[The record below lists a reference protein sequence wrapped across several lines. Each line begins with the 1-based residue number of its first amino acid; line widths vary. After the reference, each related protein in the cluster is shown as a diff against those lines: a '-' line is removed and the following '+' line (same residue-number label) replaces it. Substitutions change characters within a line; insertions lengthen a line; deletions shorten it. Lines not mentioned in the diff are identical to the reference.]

1 MKDKERGEKDMER
14 LSLTQHAKAAAGK
27 LKNSKLKRLTTIS
40 ASLDAIRET
49 LSLDNREQ
57 AMMLVAILDRQCGQ
71 QSTDT
76 DDLANYFGCSTLDVM
91 EYVPAL
97 LSLQAKGFIE
107 SANGEEE
114 NIVKRQYELC
124 EDVFN
129 AIVEGREV
137 KPIPPTASTEFDQF
151 NFCAKAS
158 ELIHSRSQEKQTM
171 RKALSRIQALEKEHA
186 GLDLVKTIQAKLP
199 DISDRAFFYEMV
211 NDFTKDGDGGKS
223 GVNSTLEDLF
233 DSVSVRINQK
243 ALLMKGTHPLMAT
256 ELVEAE
262 DKDTLVL
269 TDEAVKL
276 LFGEN
281 ANVYRSDRS
290 GLDRYEFLAKVRDD
304 IGNLPGEVE
313 AVEKWKFI
321 RGVRKLENK
330 NPQLSA
336 IANLLRLVENP
347 QDRAIFYAVCYEAK
361 DGDTLRFRQL
371 SSFMPE
377 RDAFRET
384 REFKANKHI
393 LQRHGLVEVCENGMF
408 NDAALKLTPKGM
420 ELYFEEDAHFFENP
434 INIKQLVSH
443 EKVMPKRLF
452 FESNLQRQLSM
463 LTESLRE
470 DNYVTLQE
478 RLKEKGLPTGVAAL
492 LYGLPGTGKTESVW
506 QLARQTGRDV
516 LHVDISATKT
526 CWFGESEKLIKEVF
540 ENYRRLCGQSK
551 LKPILLFNEA
561 DAVFSKRKDANSSN
575 VAQTENAI
583 QNIILEE
590 MERLDGILI
599 ATTNMADNL
608 DKAFERRF
616 LFKIRFDKP
625 NPEAKSGI
633 WLDKLPALREAEAR
647 QLASRFDFSG
657 GEIDNVVRKATM
669 EEILQGTAPTLEHLI
684 TLCEEERIEKGGQGI
699 GFNK

>member
-1 MKDKERGEKDMER
+1 MEKS
-14 LSLTQHAKAAAGK
+14 SLIQHIKAAANK
-27 LKNSKLKRLTTIS
+27 LKDCKLKRQAAIAT
-40 ASLDAIRET
+40 SLEAIRQA
-49 LSLDNREQ
+49 LSLDNQEQ
-57 AMMLVAILDRQCGQ
+57 AMMLVVILDRQCSQ
-71 QSTDT
+71 RDSDI
-76 DDLANYFGCSTLDVM
+76 DDLSSYLGCSTLDVV

-107 SANGEEE
+107 VTNREDTPIAT
-114 NIVKRQYELC
+114 RQYQLC

-137 KPIPPTASTEFDQF
+137 KAVPPVHAAKFDQF
-151 NFCAKAS
+151 DFCAKAS
-158 ELIHSRSQEKQTM
+158 DLIQRRSRENLSTQK
-171 RKALSRIQALEKEHA
+171 LFSRIQAMEEEHA
-186 GLDLVKTIQAKLP
+186 DLGLVKNLQAMLP
-199 DISDRAFFYEMV
+199 NIGDRAFFYEMV
-211 NDFTKDGDGGKS
+211 NDFTKDGDGGRTTI
-223 GVNSTLEDLF
+223 NSTLEDIF
-233 DSVSVRINQK
+233 DQVTIRARQKVS
-243 ALLMKGTHPLMAT
+243 LLDGTHPLMGT
-256 ELVEAE
+256 DLIEAE
-262 DKDTLVL
+262 DKDRLQL
-269 TDEAVKL
+269 TDEAVGM

-281 ANVYRSDRS
+281 AIAYRSGTS
-290 GLDRYEFLAKVRDD
+290 GLDRYGFLAQVREYIND
-304 IGNLPGEVE
+304 LPGEVE
-313 AVEKWKFI
+313 TLESMSFI
-321 RGVRKLENK
+321 RKMEKLERKNK
-330 NPQLSA
+330 QLSA
-336 IANLLRLVENP
+336 VVNLRRMINTP
-347 QDRAIFYAVCYEAK
+347 RDRAIFYAICNEAK
-361 DGDTLRFRQL
+361 DGDSLSFRQL
-371 SSFMPE
+371 SNFMPDHQAI
-377 RDAFRET
+377 RVA
-384 REFKANKHI
+384 REFKDKKHP
-393 LQRHGLVEVCENGMF
+393 LQKHQLVETCEGGLF
-408 NDAALKLTPKGM
+408 DSAGLKLTPKGV
-420 ELYFEEDAHFFENP
+420 ELYFEEDASLFENP
-434 INIKQLVSH
+434 ISTKQLVSH
-443 EKVMPKRLF
+443 KKIMPKRLF

-470 DNYVTLQE
+470 EHYARLRGRLQ
-478 RLKEKGLPTGVAAL
+478 EKGLPTGVAAL

-506 QLARQTGRDV
+506 QLAQQTGRDI

-551 LKPILLFNEA
+551 LKPILFFNEA

-625 NPEAKSGI
+625 SLEAKSSI
-633 WLDKLPALREAEAR
+633 WRDKLPTLQEAEANK
-647 QLASRFDFSG
+647 LASRFDFSG

-669 EEILQGTAPTLEHLI
+669 EEILQGTTPTLEHLI

>member
-1 MKDKERGEKDMER
+1 MEKS
-14 LSLTQHAKAAAGK
+14 SLIQHIKAAANK
-27 LKNSKLKRLTTIS
+27 LKDSKLKRQ
-40 ASLDAIRET
+40 ASIATSLEAIRQA
-49 LSLDNREQ
+49 LSLDNQEQ
-57 AMMLVAILDRQCGQ
+57 AMMLVVILDRQCSQRDSDIDGL
-71 QSTDT
+71 SSY
-76 DDLANYFGCSTLDVM
+76 LGCSTLDVM

-107 SANGEEE
+107 VTNSEDTPIAT
-114 NIVKRQYELC
+114 RQYQLC

-129 AIVEGREV
+129 AIVTGREV
-137 KPIPPTASTEFDQF
+137 KPVPPVHAVKFDQF
-151 NFCAKAS
+151 DFCAKAS
-158 ELIHSRSQEKQTM
+158 DLIQRRSRESLSTQ
-171 RKALSRIQALEKEHA
+171 RLFSRIQALEKEHA

-281 ANVYRSDRS
+281 ANIYRSDRS

-452 FESNLQRQLSM
+452 FEPNLQRQLSM

-470 DNYVTLQE
+470 EHYAQLRGRLQ
-478 RLKEKGLPTGVAAL
+478 EKGLPTGVAAL

-506 QLARQTGRDV
+506 QLAQQTGRDI

-540 ENYRRLCGQSK
+540 ENYRHLCGQSK
-551 LKPILLFNEA
+551 LKPILFFNEA

-625 NPEAKSGI
+625 SLETKSSI
-633 WLDKLPALREAEAR
+633 WRDKLPTLQEAEANK
-647 QLASRFDFSG
+647 LASRFDFSG

-669 EEILQGTAPTLEHLI
+669 EEILQGTTPTLEHLI

>member
-114 NIVKRQYELC
+114 NIMKRQYELC

-129 AIVEGREV
+129 AIVTGREV
-137 KPIPPTASTEFDQF
+137 KPVPPVHAAKFDQF
-151 NFCAKAS
+151 DFCAKAS
-158 ELIHSRSQEKQTM
+158 DLIQRRSRESLSTQ
-171 RKALSRIQALEKEHA
+171 RLFSRIQAMEEEHA
-186 GLDLVKTIQAKLP
+186 DLELIKNLQAMLP
-199 DISDRAFFYEMV
+199 DIGDRTFFYEMV
-211 NDFTKDGDGGKS
+211 SDFAKDGDGGRTTI
-223 GVNSTLEDLF
+223 NSTLEDIF
-233 DSVSVRINQK
+233 DQVTTRAKQKVS
-243 ALLMKGTHPLMAT
+243 LLDGTHPLMGT
-256 ELVEAE
+256 DLIEAE
-262 DKDTLVL
+262 DKDQLRL
-269 TDEAVKL
+269 TDEAVGM

-281 ANVYRSDRS
+281 AIAYRSGTS
-290 GLDRYEFLAKVRDD
+290 GLDRYGFLAQVKEY
-304 IGNLPGEVE
+304 INELPSEVE
-313 AVEKWKFI
+313 TLESISFI
-321 RGVRKLENK
+321 RKIEKLERKNK
-330 NPQLSA
+330 QLSA
-336 IANLLRLVENP
+336 VVNLRRMINVP
-347 QDRAIFYAVCYEAK
+347 RDRAIFYAICNEAK
-361 DGDTLRFRQL
+361 DGDSLGFRQL
-371 SSFMPE
+371 SNFMPDHQAI
-377 RDAFRET
+377 RVA
-384 REFKANKHI
+384 REFKDKKHP
-393 LQRHGLVEVCENGMF
+393 LQKHQLVETCEGGLF
-408 NDAALKLTPKGM
+408 DSAGLKLTPKGV
-420 ELYFEEDAHFFENP
+420 ELYFEEDASLFENP
-434 INIKQLVSH
+434 ISTKQLVSH
-443 EKVMPKRLF
+443 EKITPKRLF
-452 FESNLQRQLSM
+452 FEPNLQRQLSM

-470 DNYVTLQE
+470 EHYAQLRGRLQ
-478 RLKEKGLPTGVAAL
+478 EKGLPTGVAAL

-506 QLARQTGRDV
+506 QLAQQTGRDI

-540 ENYRRLCGQSK
+540 ENYHRLCGQSK
-551 LKPILLFNEA
+551 LKPILFFNEA

-625 NPEAKSGI
+625 SLEAKSSI
-633 WLDKLPALREAEAR
+633 WRDKLPTLQEAEANK
-647 QLASRFDFSG
+647 LASRFDFSG